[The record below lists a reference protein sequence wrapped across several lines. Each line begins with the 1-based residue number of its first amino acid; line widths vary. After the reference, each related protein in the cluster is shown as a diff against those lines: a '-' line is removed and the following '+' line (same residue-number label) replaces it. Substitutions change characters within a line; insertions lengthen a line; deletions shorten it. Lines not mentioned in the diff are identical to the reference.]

1 MTISIIVHGGAKT
14 ITDEKVEANHAGCLA
29 AVEAGWAVL
38 RSGGSAGE
46 AVEVAIRVLE
56 ADQTFNAG
64 FGATLNSEGEV
75 ELDAAMMEGAN
86 LAWGAVAAVQGVRH
100 PISVAHKI
108 MDEKPMLLVARSGER
123 FAAEHEMEMCA
134 KEDLISEEQRQE
146 WEEEQEVIDRPNT
159 VGCVALDASGTIVA
173 GTSTGGTTG
182 QPQGRVGDTALV
194 GCGLYADNHLGGCS
208 TTGDGESII
217 PVVLAKTAI
226 DFMAGDTHPEE
237 AAQKAIDTL
246 VSKVEGEAGCILIDR
261 QGRIG
266 WSYNSQDM
274 AVAYMTAELDKP
286 VAFIKKEEENNSK
299 VASFES
305 DIEQL
310 PTAHLPAA

>member
-14 ITDEKVEANHAGCLA
+14 ITEDKVAANHAGCLA

-38 RSGGSAGE
+38 RSGGSAAE

-56 ADQTFNAG
+56 TDQTFNAG

-75 ELDAAMMEGAN
+75 ELDAAMMEGSK
-86 LAWGAVAAVQGVRH
+86 LGWGAVAAVQGVPH
-100 PISVAHKI
+100 PISVARQI
-108 MDEKPMLLVARSGER
+108 MDEKPRMLVARSGER
-123 FAAEHEMEMCA
+123 FAAEHGAEMCA
-134 KEDLISEEQRQE
+134 KEDLVAEEQRQE
-146 WEEEQEVIDRPNT
+146 WEEEQKVIDRPNT
-159 VGCVALDASGTIVA
+159 VGCVALDSKGNLVA

-194 GCGLYADNHLGGCS
+194 GCGLYADNRLGGCS

-226 DFMAGDTHPEE
+226 DFLAGDRHPEE
-237 AAQKAIDTL
+237 AAHKAIETL
-246 VSKVEGEAGCILIDR
+246 IQSVTGEAGCIIIDR

-266 WSYNSQDM
+266 WAYNSKDM
-274 AVAYMTAELDKP
+274 AVGYMTTEMDKP
-286 VAFIKKEEENNSK
+286 AVFTQKEEESVQSGK
-299 VASFES
+299 ITVAS
-305 DIEQL
+305 
-310 PTAHLPAA
+310 